1 MRERWEKTE
10 NRQAV
15 QTGFLDANG
24 ARIYYEV
31 AGEGEPLLLI
41 HGFNLDTRLWDAQL
55 QAFAQT
61 YKVVR
66 FDIRGF
72 GKTLATDVPFTLYD
86 DVKAVL
92 LGLGIEKAHVAGLS
106 FGGMVAQEF
115 ALAYPQM
122 VSSLILVASG
132 LFGHPRSEQRLHDV
146 ERFNQ
151 VCQPGTT
158 EEALEMT
165 AQMWFD
171 GSGQPVNEQA
181 REARNR
187 FKEINRH
194 AFSLPEFGV
203 GLETLSPSPIE
214 RLENI
219 KVPTLVIAGA
229 RDYPDFLQIADVLTE
244 RITGAQKVILPDS
257 AHIPPMDQPEVFNK
271 LVLEFLEQSI
281 VRSS

>member
-1 MRERWEKTE
+1 ME

-15 QTGFLDANG
+15 QTGFLEANG

-41 HGFNLDTRLWDAQL
+41 HGFNLDTRLWDDQL

-151 VCQPGTT
+151 VCQRGTT

-165 AQMWFD
+165 TQMWFD
-171 GSGQPVNEQA
+171 GPGQPVNEQA
-181 REARNR
+181 LEARNR

-219 KVPTLVIAGA
+219 KAPTLVLAGA

-257 AHIPPMDQPEVFNK
+257 AHIPPMDQPEVFNQ
-271 LVLEFLEQSI
+271 LVLEFLAQST

>member
-1 MRERWEKTE
+1 ME

-15 QTGFLDANG
+15 QAGFLEANG

-151 VCQPGTT
+151 VCQRGTT

-165 AQMWFD
+165 TQMWFD
-171 GSGQPVNEQA
+171 GPGQPVNEQA

-203 GLETLSPSPIE
+203 GLEALSPSPIE
-214 RLENI
+214 RLEEI
-219 KVPTLVIAGA
+219 KAPTLVIAGA

-244 RITGAQKVILPDS
+244 RIPGAQKVILPDS

-271 LVLEFLEQSI
+271 LVLEFLAQST
-281 VRSS
+281 VKSS

>member
-1 MRERWEKTE
+1 ME
-10 NRQAV
+10 NKQAV
-15 QTGFLDANG
+15 QTGFLEANG

-41 HGFNLDTRLWDAQL
+41 HGFNLNTRLWDAQL

-151 VCQPGTT
+151 VCQRGTT

-165 AQMWFD
+165 TQMWFD
-171 GSGQPVNEQA
+171 GPGQPVNEQTV
-181 REARNR
+181 EARNR

-214 RLENI
+214 RLEEI
-219 KVPTLVIAGA
+219 KAPTLVIAGA
-229 RDYPDFLQIADVLTE
+229 RDYPDFLQIADVLTD
-244 RITGAQKVILPDS
+244 GLQ
-257 AHIPPMDQPEVFNK
+257 AHKKSSCLTQPISHRWIN
-271 LVLEFLEQSI
+271 QRYSI
-281 VRSS
+281 NSSWNFSHKAW

>member
-1 MRERWEKTE
+1 ME
-10 NRQAV
+10 NGQAV
-15 QTGFLDANG
+15 QTGFLEANG

-92 LGLGIEKAHVAGLS
+92 QGLGIEKAHVAGLS

-122 VSSLILVASG
+122 VNSLILVASG

-151 VCQPGTT
+151 VCQRGTT

-165 AQMWFD
+165 TQMWFD
-171 GSGQPVNEQA
+171 GPGQPVNEQA
-181 REARNR
+181 RLARNR

-194 AFSLPEFGV
+194 AFSLPEFGA
-203 GLETLSPSPIE
+203 GLEALSPPPIE
-214 RLENI
+214 RLEHI
-219 KVPTLVIAGA
+219 KAPTLVIAGA

-244 RITGAQKVILPDS
+244 RISGAKKVILPDS

-271 LVLEFLEQSI
+271 LVHEFLGQNT
-281 VRSS
+281 VKSS

>member
-1 MRERWEKTE
+1 MEKK
-10 NRQAV
+10 QAV
-15 QTGFLDANG
+15 QTGFLEANG

-41 HGFNLDTRLWDAQL
+41 HGFNLDTRLWDDQL

-92 LGLGIEKAHVAGLS
+92 LGLGIQKAHVTGLS

-151 VCQPGTT
+151 VCQRGTT

-165 AQMWFD
+165 TQMWFD
-171 GSGQPVNEQA
+171 GPGQPVNEQA
-181 REARNR
+181 LEARNR

-219 KVPTLVIAGA
+219 KAPTLVLAGA

-257 AHIPPMDQPEVFNK
+257 AHIPPMDQPEVFNQ
-271 LVLEFLEQSI
+271 LVLEFLAQSA

>member
-1 MRERWEKTE
+1 ME

-15 QTGFLDANG
+15 QTGFLEANG

-72 GKTLATDVPFTLYD
+72 GKTLATDVPYTLYD

-92 LGLGIEKAHVAGLS
+92 QGLGIEKAHVAGLS

-132 LFGHPRSEQRLHDV
+132 LFGHPRSEQRLNDV

-151 VCQPGTT
+151 VCQRGTT

-165 AQMWFD
+165 TQMWFD
-171 GSGQPVNEQA
+171 GPGQPVNEQA

-214 RLENI
+214 RLEEI
-219 KVPTLVIAGA
+219 KAPTLVIAGG
-229 RDYPDFLQIADVLTE
+229 RDYPDFIQIADVLGE
-244 RITGAQKVILPDS
+244 RITGAKKVILPDS

-271 LVLEFLEQSI
+271 LVLEFLAQNI
-281 VRSS
+281 VKSS

>member
-1 MRERWEKTE
+1 ME
-10 NRQAV
+10 NKQAV
-15 QTGFLDANG
+15 QTGFLEANG

-41 HGFNLDTRLWDAQL
+41 HGFNLNTRLWDAQL

-151 VCQPGTT
+151 VCQRGTT

-165 AQMWFD
+165 TQMWFD
-171 GSGQPVNEQA
+171 GPGQPVNEQTV
-181 REARNR
+181 EARNR

-214 RLENI
+214 RLEEI
-219 KVPTLVIAGA
+219 KAPTLVIAGA

-271 LVLEFLEQSI
+271 LVLEFLTQSM

>member
-1 MRERWEKTE
+1 ME
-10 NRQAV
+10 NKQAI
-15 QTGFLDANG
+15 QTGFLEANR

-31 AGEGEPLLLI
+31 VGEGEPLLLI

-151 VCQPGTT
+151 VCQRGTT

-165 AQMWFD
+165 TQMWFD
-171 GSGQPVNEQA
+171 GPGQPVNEQTV
-181 REARNR
+181 EARNR

-214 RLENI
+214 RLEEI
-219 KVPTLVIAGA
+219 KAPTLVIAGA

-271 LVLEFLEQSI
+271 LVLEFLAQSM

>member
-1 MRERWEKTE
+1 ME

-15 QTGFLDANG
+15 QTGFLEANG
-24 ARIYYEV
+24 ARIYYEA

-72 GKTLATDVPFTLYD
+72 GKTVATDASFTLYD

-132 LFGHPRSEQRLHDV
+132 LFGHPRSKQRLHDV

-151 VCQPGTT
+151 VCQRGRT

-165 AQMWFD
+165 TQMWFD
-171 GSGQPVNEQA
+171 GPGQPVNEQA

-194 AFSLPEFGV
+194 AFSLPEFGA
-203 GLETLSPSPIE
+203 GLETLSPSPIV
-214 RLENI
+214 RLEEI
-219 KVPTLVIAGA
+219 KAPTLVIAGA

-271 LVLEFLEQSI
+271 LVLEFLAQSI

>member
-1 MRERWEKTE
+1 ME

-15 QTGFLDANG
+15 QTGFLEANG

-41 HGFNLDTRLWDAQL
+41 HGFNLDTRLWDDQI

-122 VSSLILVASG
+122 VSNLILVASG

-151 VCQPGTT
+151 VCQRGTT

-165 AQMWFD
+165 TQMWFD
-171 GSGQPVNEQA
+171 GPGQPVNEQA
-181 REARNR
+181 LEARNR

-219 KVPTLVIAGA
+219 KAPTLVLAGA

-257 AHIPPMDQPEVFNK
+257 AHIPPMDQPEVFNQ
-271 LVLEFLEQSI
+271 LVLEFLAQST